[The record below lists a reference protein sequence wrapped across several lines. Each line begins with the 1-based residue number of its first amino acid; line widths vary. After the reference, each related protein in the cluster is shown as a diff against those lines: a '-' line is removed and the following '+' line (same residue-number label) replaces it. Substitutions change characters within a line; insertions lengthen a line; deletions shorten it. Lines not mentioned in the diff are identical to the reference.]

1 LVRRFRLL
9 GVDGAEDDDGEV
21 FREILAIIS
30 DATSSS
36 MQLENGSEGK
46 SAMWIVTRVSAS

>member
-1 LVRRFRLL
+1 MRRLRLL

-46 SAMWIVTRVSAS
+46 SAMWIVTWVAAS